1 MDTNILIM
9 ILGGTYIIGMVGYVI
24 FDNLKIKGIKQLDIS
39 DKVVKYKKI
48 QNKLNEQS
56 KRNEKRI

>member
-24 FDNLKIKGIKQLDIS
+24 VDNLKVKGVKQLDIS